1 MRNADFHQNH
11 HFEIH
16 KESVPE
22 NTRLSKYQ
30 LNFKS
35 SSDDLRGL
43 DLVLKYD
50 PNLINIESIHMG
62 DVFDEKFLKLE
73 SLDKVNGKYTLSLW
87 TQDDVLCNVKG
98 NWLNLI
104 IASFNDNDI
113 SSKVDLYVEPHKLS
127 YEKEPIH
134 YYALDVRS
142 EGLLP
147 ETFFLSQN
155 YPNPFN
161 PITKIDYGLSKES
174 HVDLIIYNITGR
186 QVKVLV
192 NQREAPGFKTIELL
206 FPVVGPLF
214 LFLGDTLNN
223 VPPTP
228 NLPFT

>member
-1 MRNADFHQNH
+1 M
-11 HFEIH
+11 
-16 KESVPE
+16 
-22 NTRLSKYQ
+22 
-30 LNFKS
+30 
-35 SSDDLRGL
+35 
-43 DLVLKYD
+43 
-50 PNLINIESIHMG
+50 
-62 DVFDEKFLKLE
+62 E

-87 TQDDVLCNVKG
+87 TQDDILCNVKG

-161 PITKIDYGLSKES
+161 PITKIDYGLSKEN

-192 NQREAPGFKTIELL
+192 NQIEAPGFKTIEWNGLDQNGMNSGTGIYFYRL
-206 FPVVGPLF
+206 TVG
-214 LFLGDTLNN
+214 DETH
-223 VPPTP
+223 TRKMIYMK
-228 NLPFT
+228 